1 MDIFYNHMTC
11 YLCYVFNCMKKYIIS
26 CLLIISACDISSQ
39 KAFDNPNP
47 VNQINEL
54 KYSEMNKAYFASGC
68 FWCVETIYESLD
80 GVKEVY
86 SGYAGGLTVNPNYYQ
101 VISGKTG
108 HAEAIEII
116 YDSDIISFETLI
128 KVFFD
133 SHDPTTPNRQ
143 GPDYGTQYRSIA
155 FYSSIDERNKIE
167 NYIDMLSANSIFGKK
182 IITEVKEI
190 SKFYHAEDYHQDY
203 EKKNPYSPYVQ
214 SVSIPRFKRFKKK
227 ASNYVKI
234 KDDH

>member
-1 MDIFYNHMTC
+1 
-11 YLCYVFNCMKKYIIS
+11 MKRFIITS
-26 CLLIISACDISSQ
+26 IVLLTSCDISSQ
-39 KAFDNPNP
+39 RAVDNPQP
-47 VNQINEL
+47 VNQIDN
-54 KYSEMNKAYFASGC
+54 KSYDGMSKAYFASGC

-86 SGYAGGLTVNPNYYQ
+86 SAYAGGSTVNPNYYQ

-116 YDSDIISFETLI
+116 YDSNIISFDTLL

-155 FYSSIDERNKIE
+155 FYSNTDESNKIT
-167 NYIDMLSANSIFGKK
+167 NYIDMLTTNSIFGKK

-190 SKFYHAEDYHQDY
+190 GKFYYAEDYHQDY

-214 SVSIPRFKRFKKK
+214 SVSIPRFNRFKQKT
-227 ASNYVKI
+227 SNYVKL